1 MFGTLDFVVEHIALL
16 DSMTSYAT
24 NDSTQ
29 TIFESVYS
37 VKSSFDSIP
46 PVGCFGVRLECETPS
61 SVQLGAKKQVEC
73 FLGYCNV
80 DGVYGTVLMTGKGTF
95 VVGKQQMAFDVKY
108 FPLKDK
114 GKTYPHLKTLYTVLG
129 RIARPS
135 QFTNTQGTRR
145 SDPTD
150 GDNEQ
155 EVTEAI
161 QDTEFGQAGGVMSD
175 VSDEVVSHVP
185 LDCESSDDDL
195 VQDVLDEMKESI
207 SNLPAFNPLED
218 KQTFR
223 LPIPTELTVDPSAAE
238 PPTNCPAED
247 ALTNADESDEST
259 GQVELNTFKTKITR
273 VKPGCYIDS
282 DRQGPSKSGSNRS
295 CKLKALKP
303 VINPLSTKSMMALNS
318 NISES
323 QHVLQKY
330 ISREALL
337 SDKSI
342 IVG

>member
-1 MFGTLDFVVEHIALL
+1 
-16 DSMTSYAT
+16 
-24 NDSTQ
+24 
-29 TIFESVYS
+29 
-37 VKSSFDSIP
+37 
-46 PVGCFGVRLECETPS
+46 
-61 SVQLGAKKQVEC
+61 
-73 FLGYCNV
+73 
-80 DGVYGTVLMTGKGTF
+80 
-95 VVGKQQMAFDVKY
+95 MAFDVKY

-129 RIARPS
+129 RITRPS

-150 GDNEQ
+150 SDNEQ
-155 EVTEAI
+155 DVTEAMM
-161 QDTEFGQAGGVMSD
+161 DSEFGQAGGVI
-175 VSDEVVSHVP
+175 SDELVSHIP

-207 SNLPAFNPLED
+207 SNLPAFYPWED
-218 KQTFR
+218 KQTLR
-223 LPIPTELTVDPSAAE
+223 PPLLTELTVDPSAAE
-238 PPTNCPAED
+238 SPTNCPAED
-247 ALTNADESDEST
+247 ALSNADGSDEST
-259 GQVELNTFKTKITR
+259 GQVELNTFKTKIAR
-273 VKPGCYIDS
+273 VNPGCYIDS

-295 CKLKALKP
+295 CKLKALKH

>member
-1 MFGTLDFVVEHIALL
+1 
-16 DSMTSYAT
+16 MTSYVT

-46 PVGCFGVRLECETPS
+46 PVGCFGVRLECEKPS
-61 SVQLGAKKQVEC
+61 SVKLGAKNTSGV

-80 DGVYGTVLMTGKGTF
+80 DGVYGAVLMTAKGTF
-95 VVGKQQMAFDVKY
+95 VVSKQQMAFDVKY
-108 FPLKDK
+108 FPLKDT
-114 GKTYPHLKTLYTVLG
+114 GKTHPHLKTLYTVMG

-135 QFTNTQGTRR
+135 QFTDTQGTRR

-150 GDNEQ
+150 SDNEQ
-155 EVTEAI
+155 DVTEAMM
-161 QDTEFGQAGGVMSD
+161 DSEFGQAGGV
-175 VSDEVVSHVP
+175 SDELVSHVP

-195 VQDVLDEMKESI
+195 VQDVLDEMKETI
-207 SNLPAFNPLED
+207 SNVPAFNPWED
-218 KQTFR
+218 KQTLR
-223 LPIPTELTVDPSAAE
+223 PPLLTELTVDPSAAE
-238 PPTNCPAED
+238 SPTNCPAED
-247 ALTNADESDEST
+247 ALSNADESDDST
-259 GQVELNTFKTKITR
+259 GQVELNTFKTKIAR
-273 VKPGCYIDS
+273 VNPDCYIDS

-303 VINPLSTKSMMALNS
+303 VINPLSTKSKMALNS

-323 QHVLQKY
+323 QNVLQK